1 MFHVKHE
8 GLGEGATRVGVSLS
22 AEAADRLGA
31 YEQILLERGGPMGL
45 VAPKDLVRVRE
56 RHILDS
62 IRAAA
67 LVGPEPVSG
76 YDLGSGGGLP
86 GIVLAIARPHLTVTL
101 VEVRRNRAAF
111 LRRAAAELG
120 LTNIEVY
127 PRRAETLRARKDLCF
142 ARAFAPLPRAWS
154 TAESLLVPGGRLLYW
169 AGGGFN
175 IAEDMPGGVSNA
187 LHPAPGLA
195 GAGVLVELRVP

>member
-8 GLGEGATRVGVSLS
+8 GLGEDAARVGVSLS
-22 AEAADRLGA
+22 PEAADRLGA
-31 YEQILLERGGPMGL
+31 YEEILIVRGGPMGL
-45 VAPKDLVRVRE
+45 VAPKDLVRIRE
-56 RHILDS
+56 RHILDCV
-62 IRAAA
+62 RAAA
-67 LVGPEPVSG
+67 LVGPEPASG

-111 LRRAAAELG
+111 LQRAAADLA

-127 PRRAETLRARKDLCF
+127 PRRVETLRARNDFCF

-154 TAESLLVPGGRLLYW
+154 TAEPLLVPGGRLLYW

-175 IAEDMPGGVSNA
+175 IAEDIPVGVSNA
-187 LHPAPGLA
+187 LHPASGLA
-195 GAGVLVELRVP
+195 GAGALVELRRP